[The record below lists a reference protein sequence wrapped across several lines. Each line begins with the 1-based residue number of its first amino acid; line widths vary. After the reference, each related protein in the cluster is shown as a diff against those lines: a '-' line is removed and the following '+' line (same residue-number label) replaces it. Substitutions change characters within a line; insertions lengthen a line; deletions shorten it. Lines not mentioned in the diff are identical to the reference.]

1 MMGAT
6 PEQAAER
13 LTVAGADVV
22 GANCGQ
28 GIAGYVDIC
37 RRMRTATDLPLWIKA
52 NAGTPEIVDGNVVY
66 RTTPQEFASHIPTLI
81 EAGAQFVGGCCGT
94 GPDYIGAVCLELESR

>member
-13 LTVAGADVV
+13 LTLAGADVV

-28 GIAGYVDIC
+28 GIEGYVDIC
-37 RRMRTATDLPLWIKA
+37 RRLRASTDKPLWIKA
-52 NAGTPEIVDGNVVY
+52 NAGVPEIVDGQVVY
-66 RTTPQEFASHIPTLI
+66 KTSPQQFALHGPELVQ
-81 EAGAQFVGGCCGT
+81 AGAQFIGGCCGT
-94 GPDYIGAVCLELESR
+94 GPEFIAALRLETVK